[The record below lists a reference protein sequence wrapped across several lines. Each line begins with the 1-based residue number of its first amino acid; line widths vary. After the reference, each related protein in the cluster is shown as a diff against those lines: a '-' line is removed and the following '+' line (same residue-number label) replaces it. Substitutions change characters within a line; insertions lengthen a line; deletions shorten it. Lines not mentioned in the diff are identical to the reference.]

1 MTLLESATRD
11 AASPDEGVRL
21 AALARKAV
29 YLARRGDRE
38 EANRAAAELRTK
50 VSSAHY
56 TAAIARANL
65 VEGVSA
71 FCDLDFAGA
80 ADKLRRAAAMSN
92 SIGDQHLRRWCES
105 WQTHIQFCLARFDAA
120 LEIALRLVQEAS
132 PSEHSCHSR
141 LGSTVA
147 SVIHYFGRYD
157 LARPWYE
164 YARWHATSEG
174 DDLTI
179 DVVLHNTA
187 AYDLNNLRLAEID
200 SERDPVE
207 LQRVALELS
216 SSINYDRMKAPA
228 SFRWMLPLLDFHL
241 SLLRSEFSTAANQI
255 NEWLQNFSEAAPKR
269 LVCIAHSDL
278 ALCAASCGETRDAI
292 EGMRRATNALPTDA
306 TPDDRAILFFRCS
319 QIARLTQTD
328 ATAAE
333 FESRAR
339 AHLADFRLQQAHY
352 VPAFAALV
360 RPNIGRGQH

>member
-1 MTLLESATRD
+1 MLLESANRD
-11 AASPDEGVRL
+11 ASSPDEGVRL

-38 EANRAAAELRTK
+38 AANQAATELRTK
-50 VSSAHY
+50 FTSSYY

-65 VEGVSA
+65 IEGVSA

-80 ADKLRRAAAMSN
+80 ADKLRRAAAMSS
-92 SIGDQHLRRWCES
+92 SIGDHHLRRWCES
-105 WQTHIQFCLARFDAA
+105 WQTHIQFSLARFDAA
-120 LEIALRLVQEAS
+120 REIALRLVQEAS

-164 YARWHATSEG
+164 YSRWHATSEG

-187 AYDLNNLRLAEID
+187 AYDLNNLRLAEIE
-200 SERDPVE
+200 SERDQE
-207 LQRVALELS
+207 DLRRVALELS
-216 SSINYDRMKAPA
+216 SSINYDRMKAPT

-241 SLLRSEFSTAANQI
+241 SLLRSDFSTAAEQI
-255 NEWLQNFSEAAPKR
+255 NSWLKDFSEVAPRR
-269 LVCIAHSDL
+269 LVSIAHSDL
-278 ALCAASCGETRDAI
+278 ALCDASCERMHEAI
-292 EGMRRATNALPTDA
+292 EGMRRATEALPSDA

-319 QIARLTQTD
+319 QIARLTHD
-328 ATAAE
+328 DSAAVD
-333 FESRAR
+333 FELRAKD
-339 AHLADFRLQQAHY
+339 HLAEFRLQQAQFI
-352 VPAFAALV
+352 PAFAALV
-360 RPNIGRGQH
+360 RPNIGRE